1 VANHEKHDDQFPAEI
16 MRLSH
21 NFPLGV
27 PISPENNLVIRLRVR
42 RMLPPRSE
50 ASYLWEQVRQ
60 NALWQ

>member
-1 VANHEKHDDQFPAEI
+1 

-21 NFPLGV
+21 QFPLGES
-27 PISPENNLVIRLRVR
+27 ISPDSSLALRLCVR